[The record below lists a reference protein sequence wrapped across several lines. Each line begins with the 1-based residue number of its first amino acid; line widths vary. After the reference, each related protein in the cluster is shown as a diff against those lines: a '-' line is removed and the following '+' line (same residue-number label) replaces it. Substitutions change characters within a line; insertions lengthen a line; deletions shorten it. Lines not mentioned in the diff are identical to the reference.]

1 MKPDQLMDNFKDL
14 LWEVEKRE
22 IFEYKLIYWFPIEER
37 RRQMKQNYGCHSQ
50 SPGSMSDYGAYNEAT
65 NNGFDND

>member
-1 MKPDQLMDNFKDL
+1 MANFKDL

-22 IFEYKLIYWFPIEER
+22 IYEQKVIYWFPIEER
-37 RRQMKQNYGCHSQ
+37 RRQIKTNYGCNSKDA
-50 SPGSMSDYGAYNEAT
+50 GSMSDYGAYNETT